1 MKRYCFK
8 IIYKTLNFKGSKI
21 VNELMEKAKDK
32 NVKIHFP
39 VDFVTAAAIKDD
51 AETAI
56 VSAKD
61 GIPED
66 KMVTIKR
73 NI

>member
-1 MKRYCFK
+1 
-8 IIYKTLNFKGSKI
+8 
-21 VNELMEKAKDK
+21 MEKAKDK

-39 VDFVTAAAIKDD
+39 VDFVIAAAIKDD
-51 AETAI
+51 AETAV

-66 KMVTIKR
+66 KMVNYYGTYLVYFLPNR
-73 NI
+73 